1 MALLGPLR
9 WAVVDV
15 ETTGLSPGTD
25 RVLSV
30 AVVHVDEDGRI
41 GESWSTLLNP
51 GRDPGPVHVH
61 GLTRQML
68 AGAPTFDAIAGE
80 LSERLRGR
88 VFVAHNA
95 DFDWGFL
102 AAEAALA
109 GATLPTT
116 HRLCTLALV
125 RRLELGLPNHRLGT
139 LAQHWGIAQRHAHD
153 ALDDARVAAQVLK
166 NATLEAL
173 KAAVPL
179 PLLPLTDWLWQQPPL
194 PVYGR
199 EWTNPGILR
208 DALVQGMRLAITGP
222 TTVNRAELYAR
233 CHAAGLDVKDRVNR
247 RSSLLVCND
256 PLSTTV
262 KSRRAAAYGVPVIDE
277 SVLVRLLDDVR
288 PGAAVEARPA
298 RPAVQPR
305 PVPVGALAMR
315 RILVLGGPYER
326 AASFRARI
334 AAAGGM
340 PAVNLT
346 PRVSHA
352 VVLDGGRHDPR
363 FDRLGALGVEIV
375 APERFDSLLADRR
388 PRGDVDPLVLPA
400 GGDSDLPVDAAGPV
414 WTVSASRVW
423 ESPADLDLV
432 AYALDESG
440 QVGDELDAAVDAPNE
455 RSIRLDVDALPAWC
469 TRVRVAAGVTAGVEL
484 GPVQV
489 HIRDSAD
496 ADWATSTL
504 DAAPGCRSLTLAEF
518 YRRGDRWR
526 FRAVGE
532 GHPEALDA

>member
-1 MALLGPLR
+1 MTLLGPLR

-41 GESWSTLLNP
+41 EQTWSTLLNP

-61 GLTRQML
+61 GLTAQML
-68 AGAPTFDAIAGE
+68 AGAPTFEAIADE
-80 LSERLRGR
+80 LRERLSGR

-109 GATLPTT
+109 GTALPST

-139 LAQHWGIAQRHAHD
+139 LAQHWGIAQQHAHD

-208 DALVQGMRLAITGP
+208 GPLVQGMRVVITGP
-222 TTVNRAELYAR
+222 TATNRAELYAR

-247 RSSLLVCND
+247 RCSVLVCND

-262 KSRRAAAYGVPVIDE
+262 KSRRAAAHGIPVIDE

-288 PGAAVEARPA
+288 PGVAAETAPVHRQVRPRPA
-298 RPAVQPR
+298 
-305 PVPVGALAMR
+305 PVGALAMR

-326 AASFRARI
+326 AASFRSRI
-334 AAAGGM
+334 AAAGGL

-346 PRVSHA
+346 PRISHA
-352 VVLDGGRHDPR
+352 VVLDGGEHDPR
-363 FDRLGALGVEIV
+363 FERLGALGVTIV
-375 APERFDSLLADRR
+375 PPADFDALLADRR

-400 GGDSDLPVDAAGPV
+400 GGDSDLPVDAYGPQ

-440 QVGDELDAAVDAPNE
+440 EIGDELDAVIDAPNE
-455 RSIRLDVDALPAWC
+455 RSVRLDVDALPVWC
-469 TRVRVAAGVTAGVEL
+469 ARVRVVAGVTAGAEL

-489 HIRDSAD
+489 HIRDAGD
-496 ADWATSTL
+496 ADWCTSTL
-504 DAAPGCRSLTLAEF
+504 DAPPGCRSLTLVDL
-518 YRRGDRWR
+518 YRRATRWR
-526 FRAVGE
+526 LVVTGSPADL
-532 GHPEALDA
+532 AD